1 MRLPER
7 LRNSPLTLFFVKGA
21 GWLLLFTALW
31 APVAD
36 WTMRPAATL
45 ATVAMQTSFPWWAR
59 GATYRDDTLEL
70 DTRIEIPVANA
81 PSGTL
86 AVLVAEAKP
95 AHYGFGLPML
105 LALLIAAGGRKL
117 VRKLAIGVAV
127 LIPCQA
133 FSVFF
138 VLLKQVALGSGPA
151 ATAQLGFSALQLN
164 GIALAYQ
171 LGVLLVP
178 ALAPIIVWLLL
189 ERPFLAAVMLEGE
202 LRRQDQA

>member
-1 MRLPER
+1 MRLPEA
-7 LRNSPLTLFFVKGA
+7 LQNSPLTLFFVKGVC
-21 GWLLLFTALW
+21 WLLLLTALW

-45 ATVAMQTSFPWWAR
+45 ATVALQTTFPWWAR
-59 GATYRDDTLEL
+59 GAEYRDDTLEL
-70 DTRIEIPVANA
+70 NTRIAIPVPEARQ
-81 PSGTL
+81 GTR
-86 AVLVAEAKP
+86 AELVAEAKP
-95 AHYGFGLPML
+95 ARYGFGLPML
-105 LALLIAAGGRKL
+105 LALLLASGGQRL
-117 VRKLAIGVAV
+117 ARKLAIGIAI

-138 VLLKQVALGSGPA
+138 VLLKQVALGSGAA

-189 ERPFLAAVMLEGE
+189 ERPFLAAVMVEGE
-202 LRRQDQA
+202 LRRGR